1 MEVLQLHEVPGMLP
15 LACWPF
21 EDNQYHLKEYG
32 EAFFIEKKTEEKTKI
47 AIKMMQYMFKIH
59 YIPCWWNMGKW
70 RSGSNIG
77 SSNSGKGYHCLVSG
91 L

>member
-21 EDNQYHLKEYG
+21 EDNQYRLKEYG
-32 EAFFIEKKTEEKTKI
+32 EAFFIEKKTEKKTTI

-59 YIPCWWNMGKW
+59 YIPC
-70 RSGSNIG
+70 
-77 SSNSGKGYHCLVSG
+77 
-91 L
+91 